1 MKKMFTFWPWLATV
15 GVAWSL
21 GFFYNVHYGGELK
34 WLLQM
39 YEQKVSFAKQ
49 IDAPRR
55 IIFAGGS
62 GVQYSINSQ
71 FLEQELKIPVFNF
84 GLQGDLGLNVI
95 CPIIL
100 EQVRPGDIVVLIPEY
115 LMLLDDDGIGYGD
128 GLFGSVP
135 FSVAIGKPGLG
146 NIPLE
151 QLVSETW
158 LMGVPSLRA
167 IVKTAVD
174 VIQTGKARGY
184 LSDPITEKGDPTVVK
199 HRTGKWKW
207 WARTFDRP
215 VSQHSLKRIAQFQE
229 ELKAKGADLVV
240 SLSWVYA
247 KTDGTTVKNVKKTI
261 EELSNIVP
269 LIYNPKTLNLQ
280 TDSSLFADTH
290 EHLLPEARIRR
301 SRELVQQLRPI
312 IQGKTTQNHRIISIL
327 NR

>member
-21 GFFYNVHYGGELK
+21 GFFYNVYYGGELK

-100 EQVRPGDIVVLIPEY
+100 EQVRPGDIVVLSPEY

-167 IVKTAVD
+167 MVKTAVD

-199 HRTGKWKW
+199 HRTGKWW
-207 WARTFDRP
+207 TRTFDRP

-247 KTDGTTVKNVKKTI
+247 KTDETTVKNVKKTI

-312 IQGKTTQNHRIISIL
+312 IQETTTQNHRIISIL